1 MSAFTD
7 QVDGDVSLIFLNSEE
22 FAEVHN
28 LNGVECVCIIQSPT
42 TQEKILTADKYSG
55 YEGIHGEILIVHV
68 KQSELEEL
76 PEERMPIE
84 GQIFKVDEAI
94 YQVES
99 CTAEI
104 GLLTITLTGNIGG

>member
-1 MSAFTD
+1 
-7 QVDGDVSLIFLNSEE
+7 
-22 FAEVHN
+22 
-28 LNGVECVCIIQSPT
+28 
-42 TQEKILTADKYSG
+42 
-55 YEGIHGEILIVHV
+55 
-68 KQSELEEL
+68 
-76 PEERMPIE
+76 MPIE